1 MEIKEIVKL
10 LLLLLLILCAISVNL
25 TKSLLQA
32 AIIFMAYS
40 SVMCLVWIL
49 LESPDLAIT
58 EAAVGAG
65 VTSIL
70 FFLTLRKL
78 SKEELT
84 DPADDEV
91 VRQSDEAKTLSS
103 DKEVR
108 P

>member
-65 VTSIL
+65 VSGIL
-70 FFLTLRKL
+70 FLVTLRKL
-78 SKEELT
+78 RSTDDRKEDALSEARRQSEPKEEQ
-84 DPADDEV
+84 EG
-91 VRQSDEAKTLSS
+91 
-103 DKEVR
+103 
-108 P
+108 